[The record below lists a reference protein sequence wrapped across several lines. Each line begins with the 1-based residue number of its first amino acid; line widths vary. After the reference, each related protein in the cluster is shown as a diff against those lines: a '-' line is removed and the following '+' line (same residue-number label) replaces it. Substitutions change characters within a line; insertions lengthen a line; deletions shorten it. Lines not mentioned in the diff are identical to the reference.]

1 MRTVNWAEI
10 AQAFSGR
17 ASVESKY
24 RRIQRFISDYEVSQ
38 AEIAQSMGMWLPP
51 YPWIL
56 SLDRTC
62 WQFGNTLINLLVL
75 GVVCQGSAIPLL
87 WQPLNKKGNSDTAER
102 QELIDPFLRLFGRRP
117 IQYLTAEREFIG
129 PEWLKGLQDS
139 GIPFCLRVKKNTLV
153 EDKQCRSIS
162 IQLRLACL
170 PIGLKPR
177 LKQIRVW
184 GCIVNIEAMRLKQGE
199 YLIVV

>member
-38 AEIAQSMGMWLPP
+38 AEIAQSIGMWLPP

-102 QELIDPFLRLFGRRP
+102 QELIDPFLR
-117 IQYLTAEREFIG
+117 
-129 PEWLKGLQDS
+129 
-139 GIPFCLRVKKNTLV
+139 
-153 EDKQCRSIS
+153 
-162 IQLRLACL
+162 
-170 PIGLKPR
+170 
-177 LKQIRVW
+177 
-184 GCIVNIEAMRLKQGE
+184 
-199 YLIVV
+199 